1 MVGDTTTEITDINWS
16 CDGTLVAAGYE
27 KTLVMLDMKK
37 ILSQSVETLLQEN
50 NKQLELD
57 ATSQP
62 TTHQNKS
69 TKSIN
74 NNHNGAPDKIKDEK
88 RA

>member
-1 MVGDTTTEITDINWS
+1 MVGDTVTEITDINWS
-16 CDGTLVAAGYE
+16 SDGTLVAAGYE

-57 ATSQP
+57 ASSQP
-62 TTHQNKS
+62 TNQQIKS
-69 TKSIN
+69 KKSIS
-74 NNHNGAPDKIKDEK
+74 NHNGAPDKIKEEK
-88 RA
+88 RT